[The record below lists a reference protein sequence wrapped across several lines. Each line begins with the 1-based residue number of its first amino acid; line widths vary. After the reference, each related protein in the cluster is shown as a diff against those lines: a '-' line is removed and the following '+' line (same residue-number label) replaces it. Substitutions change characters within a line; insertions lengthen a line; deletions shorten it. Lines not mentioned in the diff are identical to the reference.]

1 MGASVQNSVQ
11 KSGLQDASAGSVI
24 AARRAH
30 NEKLARTF
38 DQRRA
43 VWFPL
48 AVLAVLVAL
57 PLLQFTGNYNYLLHL
72 VLYTAS
78 FVVMASGWNIIGG
91 FAGYVSLGH
100 AVFFAI
106 GGYFAGMLCAR
117 YGISTILTAP
127 LAGLAAAGVGYL
139 VGLITLKVRGP
150 SFIISSIALLMIA
163 RILFDHWTFIG
174 GSNGLSLPV
183 IDLPVEW
190 AKLPYY
196 YAFIAMA
203 AFTCWATYRIKH
215 SKFGLGLR
223 AIAKDEIKA
232 ESAGIN
238 TRFYKVL
245 AFALSAFFVGMAG
258 AVWGEYITY
267 LRPNIFLVIQV
278 SASLVLMCILGGKGT
293 VAGPALG
300 ALLIVIF
307 NEVFAATL
315 GASELNIFAT
325 GVVMILALMFFPL
338 GVVGTLA
345 KRGKLPRIL
354 NWD

>member
-1 MGASVQNSVQ
+1 MGSSVTNSGLGNTSNSSASAVLEARRVHNETLAQ
-11 KSGLQDASAGSVI
+11 KSDQ
-24 AARRAH
+24 ARV
-30 NEKLARTF
+30 T
-38 DQRRA
+38 
-43 VWFPL
+43 WFPWVLL
-48 AVLAVLVAL
+48 AVLAAL
-57 PLLQFTGNYNYLLHL
+57 PLLQFVGNYNYVLHL
-72 VLYTAS
+72 VLFTLS
-78 FVVMASGWNIIGG
+78 FAAMAGGWNIIGG

-117 YGISTILTAP
+117 YGISTLITAP
-127 LAGLAAAGVGYL
+127 FAGLAAAAVGYV

-163 RILFDHWTFIG
+163 RILFDHWTYIG

-183 IDLPVEW
+183 PDLPVQW

-196 YAFIAMA
+196 YAFLVIA
-203 AFTCWATYRIKH
+203 AFTAWATYRIKH

-245 AFALSAFFVGMAG
+245 AFALSAFFVGMVG
-258 AVWGEYITY
+258 AVWGEYMTY

-293 VAGPALG
+293 VAGPMVG
-300 ALLIVIF
+300 AILIVAF
-307 NEVFAATL
+307 NEIFAATL
-315 GASELNIFAT
+315 GASEFNILAT
-325 GVVMILALMFFPL
+325 GLVMILGLMFFPL
-338 GVVGTLA
+338 GFVGTLA
-345 KRGKLPRIL
+345 RKGKLPRFL